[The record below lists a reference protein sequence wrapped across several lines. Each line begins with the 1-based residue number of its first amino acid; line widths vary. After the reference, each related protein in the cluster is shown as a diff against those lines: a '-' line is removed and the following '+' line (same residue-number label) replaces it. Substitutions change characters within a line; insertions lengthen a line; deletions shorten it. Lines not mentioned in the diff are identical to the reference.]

1 MLSAYYPVFYLN
13 SFEYDRTK
21 QKIEGIADLLRTD
34 NKLYLELC
42 RGLDG
47 EDSRR
52 LFV

>member
-34 NKLYLELC
+34 KQII
-42 RGLDG
+42 
-47 EDSRR
+47 RR
-52 LFV
+52 CVSILGIA